1 LRFARSTYVGVAMRP
16 TQGGFEALDDDT
28 PRRTCPLAA
37 ITERP
42 RSRVTPQEQP
52 MSKTN
57 PENLDPIT
65 KSPGAHPL
73 GTGLGAAGG
82 AAAGAAVGA
91 TAGPLGSLAGGVVG
105 AIAGGLAGKEIAE
118 NANPTEGGEPSEHKL
133 GTGAGASAGVIAG
146 AAAGSVAGP
155 AGTAAGAAIGAVA
168 GGEAGQGVAGVVN
181 PHIDDDLADHHLAQG
196 LGAGGG
202 AVVGAAAG
210 SPGGPLGMV
219 AGAAVGAV
227 AGGAIGKGTAKLVN
241 PKDEDLYW
249 RDAYRERPY
258 YDSAL
263 IYDDYKPAFQL
274 GYRTRESMPGAT
286 FEQAERRLSQDWAMA
301 KGESRL
307 TWEQAKLAARD
318 AWDRATD

>member
-1 LRFARSTYVGVAMRP
+1 L
-16 TQGGFEALDDDT
+16 TQRDPRADAL
-28 PRRTCPLAA
+28 A
-37 ITERP
+37 
-42 RSRVTPQEQP
+42 PQELK
-52 MSKTN
+52 MSKSN

-65 KSPGAHPL
+65 KTPGAHPL

-82 AAAGAAVGA
+82 AAAGAAVGS
-91 TAGPLGSLAGGVVG
+91 TAGPLGTLAGGVVG

-118 NANPTEGGEPSEHKL
+118 NANPTEGVSADEDQPVAVASGE
-133 GTGAGASAGVIAG
+133 ASDG
-146 AAAGSVAGP
+146 AAELINPQLAN
-155 AGTAAGAAIGAVA
+155 AI
-168 GGEAGQGVAGVVN
+168 
-181 PHIDDDLADHHLAQG
+181 ADHHLAEG

-210 SPGGPLGMV
+210 TPGGPVGMV

-227 AGGAIGKGTAKLVN
+227 AGGAIGKGTAKLVDPN
-241 PKDEDLYW
+241 VEDVHW
-249 RDAYRERPY
+249 HDAYRDRPY

-263 IYDDYKPAFQL
+263 VYEDYRPAYEL
-274 GYRTRESMPGAT
+274 GYRTRAELPEGT
-286 FEQAERRLSQDWAMA
+286 FEQAERRISQDWAMA